1 MDIAGRKLM
10 MVTKRVI
17 HKEKKK
23 RANSARACSLSELT
37 CTVNDLQNPN
47 GPQNEPQMVLDR
59 K

>member
-1 MDIAGRKLM
+1 M

-17 HKEKKK
+17 NKEKK

-37 CTVNDLQNPN
+37 CTVNDLQIPN
-47 GPQNEPQMVLDR
+47 GPQDEPQMVLAR

>member
-17 HKEKKK
+17 HKEKK